1 MIQVKVLASG
11 SSGNC
16 IWLGNGEV
24 NILVDVGLPKTKIEK
39 IMLQQGIDPT
49 KIEAIFITHEHGDHI
64 KGIALA
70 EKYKIPVHASAGT
83 LKGIGDVETASPM
96 RPDALIMFNAFDDS
110 IMRVRPF
117 AVSHDAYEPF
127 GFTVQDK
134 DTKVSIMMDTGTVT
148 GQMLKA
154 MEDSDIYVFECNHDV
169 DMLTNGEYPEITK
182 SRILSDTGHL
192 SNQAAAAALARLL
205 RGKGE
210 HIYLTHMSSSNNMPA
225 LAEMTVKRALR
236 AKGLKAGEHYYLH
249 VV

>member
-11 SSGNC
+11 STGNC

-70 EKYKIPVHASAGT
+70 EKYKIPVHASTGT
-83 LKGIGDVETASPM
+83 LKGMGEVETASPM

-127 GFTVQDK
+127 GYTVQDK

-148 GQMLKA
+148 AEMLRA
-154 MEDSDIYVFECNHDV
+154 MSGSNIYIMECNHDE
-169 DMLTNGEYPEITK
+169 DMVVNSEYPEITK
-182 SRILSDTGHL
+182 SRILSESGHL
-192 SNQAAAAALARLL
+192 SNQAAAAALARLV
-205 RGKGE
+205 RGNGE
-210 HIYLTHMSSSNNMPA
+210 HVYLTHMSARNNLPA

-236 AKGLKAGEHYYLH
+236 AKGFKEGEHYHLH
-249 VV
+249 VI